1 MTYIKINET
10 EYPAVISG
18 SLSDRA
24 WDNRASKTITL
35 TMTYAD
41 AMALFVDDTPWSIV
55 QRRTENV
62 LDEEGNPTD
71 ETTEVLEE
79 YDNSEYCVAGSVT
92 DHRNGTVSVKMG
104 KPTDAEILAI
114 IMGGK

>member
-1 MTYIKINET
+1 MTYIKINDI
-10 EYPAVISG
+10 EYHAVISG
-18 SLSDRA
+18 SLTDRA

-35 TMTYAD
+35 EMTYAE

-55 QRRTENV
+55 QRYTENA
-62 LDEEGNPTD
+62 LDEVGNPTD
-71 ETTEVLEE
+71 ETTEVVEE

-104 KPTDAEILAI
+104 KPTDAELLAI

>member
-1 MTYIKINET
+1 MIYVKINET
-10 EYPAVISG
+10 EYPAAISG
-18 SLSDRA
+18 SLADRA
-24 WDNRASKTITL
+24 WDNRASKTIKL
-35 TMTYAD
+35 EMTYAD
-41 AMALFVDDTPWSIV
+41 AMAMFTDDTPWSIV
-55 QRRTENV
+55 DRRTEDV
-62 LDEEGNPTD
+62 LDAEGNPTG
-71 ETTEVLEE
+71 ETTEVVEE

>member
-1 MTYIKINET
+1 MTYININET
-10 EYPAVISG
+10 LYPAIVTG
-18 SLSDRA
+18 VLGDRT
-24 WDNRASKTITL
+24 WNGRDTKTITL
-35 TMTYAD
+35 EMSHAT
-41 AMALFVDDTPWSIV
+41 AMVLFVDDVPWRIV
-55 QRRTENV
+55 QRHTENV